1 MREFKDGTDNGRA
14 EIPTRVDFRKRE
26 RVPEPLTPPGAGIGP
41 RRALEGAVSIDR
53 VVVAPAPPAAAATI
67 ATDIAPAG
75 SEHPAEQSA
84 PLDWR
89 HRDRPVP
96 ERVGVLPRA
105 LASASGCLTG
115 VLSRAVTG
123 AGVVRV
129 TVENR
134 AGVLLTVAG
143 TLVILV
149 GVGVFAIVG
158 GGPSHATKSRADLSA
173 AGINAPAGVPQHQ
186 ITFTP
191 RPPARAV
198 ESPQHRR
205 RRVPN
210 RVRSIRHRV
219 KRAPARV
226 RTATAVTHSTP
237 APAGTTTTPAASPV
251 QQTTTPQTTTPSPVS
266 TPTVNSAPS
275 HSTSNPPAFG
285 YGGVLGAG
293 HGNGTG

>member
-26 RVPEPLTPPGAGIGP
+26 RVPEPLTPPGAGVGS

-53 VVVAPAPPAAAATI
+53 VIVAPAPAAMIAA
-67 ATDIAPAG
+67 DIAPAG
-75 SEHPAEQSA
+75 SERPPEQSA

-89 HRDRPVP
+89 QQDLRVP

-105 LASASGCLTG
+105 LASASGC
-115 VLSRAVTG
+115 VRRVRSRAVTG
-123 AGVVRV
+123 AGAVRA

-143 TLVILV
+143 TLVILAV
-149 GVGVFAIVG
+149 GIFAIVG
-158 GGPSHATKSRADLSA
+158 GGHPHVTKLRAGLSA
-173 AGINAPAGVPQHQ
+173 ASNAPAGLPQHQ

-198 ESPQHRR
+198 KSTQHRR
-205 RRVPN
+205 RSAPN
-210 RVRSIRHRV
+210 RARRIRHRV
-219 KRAPARV
+219 EHHPAPD

-251 QQTTTPQTTTPSPVS
+251 QQTTTPQTTTPAPVS
-266 TPTVNSAPS
+266 TPTANSAPS
-275 HSTSNPPAFG
+275 HNTPNPPAFG